1 MSEVLNVFIQVEW
14 VCECCLWDRYEC
26 CLWDRW
32 DRSWEYCD
40 IGDGSM
46 MSLKRG
52 FHMCFVSY
60 GLYTGRAC
68 VWGGARFIL

>member
-14 VCECCLWDRYEC
+14 VCECCLWDR
-26 CLWDRW
+26 
-32 DRSWEYCD
+32 SWEYCD
-40 IGDGSM
+40 IGDGSLR
-46 MSLKRG
+46 SLKRG

>member
-14 VCECCLWDRYEC
+14 VCECCLWD
-26 CLWDRW
+26 DRW

-40 IGDGSM
+40 IGDGSL